1 MGKTGIT
8 VFQGGRKLSWVVG
21 NFHLLFLSC
30 CGACCKHSFAF
41 FKLPPWVLG
50 SAAMKNVRWLLVLLP
65 CVGTLLRR
73 KCKVHDTIFI
83 YYTDAYPQ
91 LVDAVH
97 ITSSFV
103 KWRFHK
109 CVVISMKQKVSFL
122 HWLRMIRY
130 SRHKDR
136 IFFSRNFF
144 QFFTFSKSVIGSVH
158 VTVVLKRR
166 LIFLQRN

>member
-1 MGKTGIT
+1 MEPAVNTAL
-8 VFQGGRKLSWVVG
+8 R
-21 NFHLLFLSC
+21 FLS
-30 CGACCKHSFAF
+30 F
-41 FKLPPWVLG
+41 LPG
-50 SAAMKNVRWLLVLLP
+50 YSAALKNVRWLLVLLP

-122 HWLRMIRY
+122 HRLRMIRY
-130 SRHKDR
+130 SRQ
-136 IFFSRNFF
+136 ISNFLFFFNFF
-144 QFFTFSKSVIGSVH
+144 QFFTFTKSVIGSVH

-166 LIFLQRN
+166 WIF